1 MVRLLG
7 YTNHHFLGGFNLP
20 SVGETG
26 GGGRESPESLLFS
39 KGGQLLEHLKPEFR
53 SGSLKKNSKGIHTV
67 DGSEIWQTTQH
78 V

>member
-7 YTNHHFLGGFNLP
+7 HTNHHFLAGFNLP
-20 SVGETG
+20 SG